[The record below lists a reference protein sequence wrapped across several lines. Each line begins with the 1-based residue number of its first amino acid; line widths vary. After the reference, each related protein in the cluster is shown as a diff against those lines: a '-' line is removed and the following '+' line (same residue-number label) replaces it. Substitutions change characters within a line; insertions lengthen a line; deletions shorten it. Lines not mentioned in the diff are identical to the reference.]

1 MEPANANQFIHSRLG
16 VDVYEEKKGLPK
28 KKPETAESGEA
39 PK

>member
-1 MEPANANQFIHSRLG
+1 MDSFFSSSLG

-28 KKPETAESGEA
+28 SPPPGVADSNQT